1 MFSIRRLA
9 STRTLT
15 HKEKWLVR
23 TTSQTDQDEAR
34 YRGMQE
40 LTPDR
45 IISLLEEPTDNRI
58 PVYRDIRRRA
68 SIRYLIVALQQAL
81 TPLTR
86 VNLIDILGER
96 HAARA
101 VPTIIDAFGVDPCS
115 GVRSSRCRRAPA
127 KIGKVSAGP
136 ALLDALRI
144 EENDGTRQMLVLA
157 LGAVGYVPAVPS
169 LIGLLKDP
177 SGMVRGCAAWSLGAL
192 EAMESTDILGQALA
206 TGISPLLIRTQIAD
220 GA

>member
-1 MFSIRRLA
+1 
-9 STRTLT
+9 
-15 HKEKWLVR
+15 
-23 TTSQTDQDEAR
+23 
-34 YRGMQE
+34 MQE

-101 VPTIIDAFGVDPCS
+101 VPTIIDALRDPCS
-115 GVRSSRCRRAPA
+115 GVRSSAADALA

-192 EAMESTDILGQALA
+192 EAMESTDVLQQALA
-206 TGISPLLIRTQIAD
+206 TETHPYAQERMQVALRSLPRT
-220 GA
+220 